1 MCAESVSVLMPI
13 GRADEFV
20 APAIQSVLSQL
31 SVDVELIV
39 VGPAQSPTHTTAH
52 TTTQTAPSP
61 SHSFNA
67 LNELLNAQFANDSRI
82 RLIQRNSPG
91 IVAALNTALQHTSCA
106 YIARMD
112 ADDIAE
118 PARFVQQL
126 AVSQQYDHRCLVSG
140 CVSIFSSQHEVLS
153 GNQHYQR
160 WLNEQRSPDAIRKA
174 CFIESPLPH
183 PTWFAHKSVWKRI
196 GAYQQGDFPED
207 YDMVLRAW
215 LLGIPMAKPEGS
227 LLHWR
232 EHETRLTR
240 TDPRYRRE
248 AFIHLKAAA
257 LADARS
263 GLGVREGRP
272 IWIAGTGR
280 NARYWHDALES
291 NNARVVGFIDL
302 DGPNAKQQKRHKP
315 VMSYQHYIENRGT
328 DLLVTAITAPDAREK
343 LKLWCDEQ
351 DLCIG
356 KDVVLGG

>member
-1 MCAESVSVLMPI
+1 MCAESVSVLMPV
-13 GRADEFV
+13 GRVDEFV

-39 VGPAQSPTHTTAH
+39 VGPAQSPTHSTAH
-52 TTTQTAPSP
+52 STTQTAPSP

-91 IVAALNTALQHTSCA
+91 I
-106 YIARMD
+106 
-112 ADDIAE
+112 IAE

-140 CVSIFSSQHEVLS
+140 CVSIFSSQHAVLS

-248 AFIHLKAAA
+248 AFIHLK
-257 LADARS
+257 
-263 GLGVREGRP
+263 
-272 IWIAGTGR
+272 
-280 NARYWHDALES
+280 
-291 NNARVVGFIDL
+291 
-302 DGPNAKQQKRHKP
+302 
-315 VMSYQHYIENRGT
+315 
-328 DLLVTAITAPDAREK
+328 
-343 LKLWCDEQ
+343 
-351 DLCIG
+351 
-356 KDVVLGG
+356 